1 MWDSSLATRGRS
13 TQRWFGVGRSVLAS
27 PGAAGSEAAAGA
39 LAGRSA
45 SLVIV
50 FASISHDL
58 PPLLEAV
65 GRVAG
70 PGAEIVGCSSMG
82 EITARGAT
90 DDSVVVAA
98 LGGPGFDVRTQVA
111 RGASGRRHT
120 AGMEAAQCLASV
132 SRPHRALLLLCDG
145 LTYEHH
151 QIVRGAYAT
160 AGAAVPLVGGC
171 AADNLTFTGTYQFY
185 GDGRGVEIMSDAVVG
200 IAIGSDAPIG
210 VGVAHG
216 WRRTDEAMVVT
227 SSEESRIF
235 QLDNEPALDVYLRL
249 IGEDISIAD
258 DPDKFHNRAYYHPLG
273 LGRRDGDDI
282 RVVHAANVSDRS
294 LTCLANVPQGALAWL
309 METDPESLIGSAGD
323 SCAHAMEMLAGAP
336 PIGLLTFNCGARKVM
351 LGYDNAQREVAAI
364 VRTTGDTP
372 VGGFY
377 TFGEIARS
385 QGSRGMHHLTV
396 ATLALA

>member
-1 MWDSSLATRGRS
+1 MRERS
-13 TQRWFGVGRSVLAS
+13 TQRWFGVGHSALANPS
-27 PGAAGSEAAAGA
+27 AAGAEAAAEA

-50 FASISHDL
+50 FGSISYDL
-58 PPLLEAV
+58 APLLEAV

-70 PGAEIVGCSSMG
+70 PDTAIVGCSSMG
-82 EITARGAT
+82 EIIAPRTT

-98 LGGPGFDVRTQVA
+98 LGGPGFEVRTQVA
-111 RGASGRRHT
+111 RGASGRRYA

-132 SRPHRALLLLCDG
+132 SGQSRALMLLCDG
-145 LTYEHH
+145 LTREHH
-151 QIVRGAYAT
+151 KIVRGAYAT

-185 GDGRGVEIMSDAVVG
+185 GDGTGVEIMSDAVVG

-249 IGEDISIAD
+249 IGEDISITD
-258 DPDKFHNRAYYHPLG
+258 DPDKFHNSAYYHPLG
-273 LGRRDGDDI
+273 LSRRDGDDI
-282 RVVHAANVSDRS
+282 RVVHAANAADRS
-294 LTCLANVPQGALAWL
+294 LTCLANVPQGTLAWL
-309 METDPESLIGSAGD
+309 METDPDSLISSAGD
-323 SCAHAMEMLAGAP
+323 SCAHAVQMLGGAQ
-336 PIGLLTFNCGARKVM
+336 PIGLLTFDCGARKVM

-364 VRTTGDTP
+364 HRTAGDTP

>member
-1 MWDSSLATRGRS
+1 
-13 TQRWFGVGRSVLAS
+13 
-27 PGAAGSEAAAGA
+27 
-39 LAGRSA
+39 
-45 SLVIV
+45 
-50 FASISHDL
+50 L
-58 PPLLEAV
+58 PPLLAAV
-65 GRVAG
+65 GKVAG
-70 PGAEIVGCSSMG
+70 PGAAIVGCSSMG
-82 EITARGAT
+82 EITAGRVS

-98 LGGPGFDVRTQVA
+98 LGGPGFDVRTHVA
-111 RGASGRRHT
+111 RGASARRHA
-120 AGMEAAQCLASV
+120 AGQEAARGLTSLGA
-132 SRPHRALLLLCDG
+132 RHRALLLLCDG

-151 QIVRGAYAT
+151 KIVRGAYAT
-160 AGAAVPLVGGC
+160 AGALVPLVGGC
-171 AADNLTFTGTYQFY
+171 AADNLTFTGTYQFH
-185 GDGRGVEIMSDAVVG
+185 GDGTGVEIMSDAVVG
-200 IAIGSDAPIG
+200 VAIGSDAPIG

-249 IGEDISIAD
+249 IGEDLSVTD

-273 LGRRDGDDI
+273 LSRRDGDDI
-282 RVVHAANVSDRS
+282 RVVHSADASDRS
-294 LTCLANVPQGALAWL
+294 LTCLANVPQGALTWL
-309 METDPESLIGSAGD
+309 METDPESLIGSAGA
-323 SCAHAMEMLAGAP
+323 SCDHAVQMLAGAP
-336 PIGLLTFNCGARKVM
+336 PIGLLTFDCGARKVM

-364 VRTTGDTP
+364 RRTAGDTP